1 MSWQTK
7 HRSLF
12 RLPQNSTLH
21 FRIQHTRIQG
31 MIHRD
36 FHLNQIKNRFKAT
49 QIVALLGPR
58 QCGKTTLAN
67 TFNADLSFDL
77 ERPQD
82 LAALE
87 NPEQALK
94 EAKKLIVIDEIQ
106 RKPDLFP
113 FLRYFA
119 DQNPKIKILLLGS
132 SSRQLIQQSSE
143 SLAGRIS
150 YYHLGGFSVDEVN
163 ASEKSDQQD
172 RLWLRGGFPKSFL
185 ASSEKVSLRWRE
197 DYIRTFLEQD
207 IPQLGIQ
214 IPSLTL
220 RKFWT
225 LLGHYNGQILN
236 YSEIGRNFGVSDA
249 TTKKY
254 IDLLAGTFMVEVV
267 APWHANISKRQ
278 VKSPKF
284 YFSDTGIF
292 HNLAQIQSRKDLL
305 SHPKL
310 GSSWESFVLRSI
322 RARYDKEI
330 YFWNTQSDAEID
342 FIIPQ
347 PKGQIGIEAKFSDAP
362 RITPSMRIAL
372 NDLDL
377 KMIYVVYPGDKVYQI
392 APQIKAVPLNQL
404 ENLVRLV

>member
-1 MSWQTK
+1 
-7 HRSLF
+7 
-12 RLPQNSTLH
+12 
-21 FRIQHTRIQG
+21 
-31 MIHRD
+31 MIDRT
-36 FHLNQIKNRFKAT
+36 FHLTQIKNRFKSSGV
-49 QIVALLGPR
+49 VAILGPR
-58 QCGKTTLAN
+58 QSGKTTLAK
-67 TFNADLSFDL
+67 TFPADLYFDL

-94 EAKKLIVIDEIQ
+94 TAKKLVVIDEIQ

-113 FLRYFA
+113 FLRFFV
-119 DQNPKIKILLLGS
+119 DQNPKVKILLLGS
-132 SSRQLIQQSSE
+132 SSQHLIQQSSE

-150 YYHLGGFSVDEVN
+150 YYHLGGFSTDEI
-163 ASEKSDQQD
+163 EIKQHD

-185 ASSEKVSLRWRE
+185 GKSENISLQWRE

-214 IPSLTL
+214 IPALTL

-254 IDLLAGTFMVEVV
+254 LDLLAGTFMVEIL

-284 YFSDTGIF
+284 YFTDTGVF
-292 HNLAQIQSRKDLL
+292 HSLAQIRSRTDLL

-310 GSSWESFVLRSI
+310 GSSWESLVLRSI

-342 FIIPQ
+342 FVIPQ
-347 PKGQIGIEAKFSDAP
+347 TKGLVGVEAKFSDAP

-372 NDLDL
+372 KDLDL
-377 KMIYVVYPGDKVYQI
+377 RMIYIIYPGEKAYQLHE
-392 APQIKAVPLNQL
+392 QIKVIPLAGMGSVL
-404 ENLVRLV
+404 HLK